1 MMNQICHG
9 GFVLIVALVSL
20 AARAQNEGVIELNDR
35 VTGNQE
41 QPQVLYIVPWQA
53 PGDDSILSQP
63 VQSQLNNDVFEHIE
77 RPEHERE
84 VEYLQQLWQQ
94 AAE

>member
-1 MMNQICHG
+1 MKHLY
-9 GFVLIVALVSL
+9 FSAFTLALLTS
-20 AARAQNEGVIELNDR
+20 AAAWAQGEGVIELNDR

-53 PGDDSILSQP
+53 PGDDTILSQP
-63 VQSQLNNDVFEHIE
+63 VQSQLNSDVFEHIE

-84 VEYLQQLWQQ
+84 VQYLQELWQQ
-94 AAE
+94 ADK